1 MLEFLLDI
9 FGKFRVA
16 AILFLIFQK
25 YFFVRIRAM
34 SLLFVGS
41 LLLFVRLV
49 AKFGKGPVYRLAL
62 LRLIREILTEK
73 CSQVPPVVIIPNQD
87 LSQRSIKTSHV
98 RKLYSQIKTFARF
111 SELENELQKNEE
123 RLDGLRV

>member
-16 AILFLIFQK
+16 AILFLIFQE

-34 SLLFVGS
+34 SLLFVAG
-41 LLLFVRLV
+41 LLLFVRL
-49 AKFGKGPVYRLAL
+49 ATKFGKGPVNRLTL
-62 LRLIREILTEK
+62 LGLIGEILTEK
-73 CSQVPPVVIIPNQD
+73 CSQVPPVVIITNQD
-87 LSQRSIKTSHV
+87 LSQRSIKTSHF

-111 SELENELQKNEE
+111 T
-123 RLDGLRV
+123 